1 MTVTIGRREWLAALG
16 GAAAAWPLAAGAQQ
30 PAMPVIG
37 YLASGSAEV
46 MSHRLAAFRKGL
58 SETGY
63 VEGHN
68 LAIEY
73 RWAQDEYD
81 RLPELAT
88 DLVRRRVAVI
98 AAPGSAQGPLA
109 AKAAT
114 TTIPVVFSTGI
125 DPVKSGLV
133 ASLNRPGGNV
143 TGVVSMTGALGPK
156 QLGLLQELLPGATR
170 FAVLAN
176 PNNATTA
183 SVIND
188 LRDAALAV
196 GAQIDVLNAGTSRDI
211 DIAFASLVHKPMDAL
226 LVSPD
231 PVLTNRHV
239 HLVMAAM
246 YHRIPVI
253 YFAREFV
260 EAGGLMSYGTNQ
272 NDIFHQVGIYTGR
285 ILKGENPAD
294 LPIVRATRFE
304 LVVNLQTAKTLGL
317 EVPAKLLAIAD
328 EVIE

>member
-1 MTVTIGRREWLAALG
+1 MKRREFITLLG
-16 GAAAAWPLAAGAQQ
+16 AGAAWPLVARAQQ
-30 PAMPVIG
+30 PALPVIG
-37 YLASGSAEV
+37 YLATGSAEV
-46 MSHRLAAFRKGL
+46 MSNRLAAFRKGL

-68 LAIEY
+68 VAIEY
-73 RWAQDEYD
+73 RWAQNEYD
-81 RLPELAT
+81 RLPELAA

-98 AAPGSAQGPLA
+98 ATPGSAQGSLA

-114 TTIPVVFSTGI
+114 TTIPVVFSTGV
-125 DPVKSGLV
+125 DPVKVGLV

-143 TGVVSMTGALGPK
+143 TGVISMTGALGPK

-183 SVIND
+183 FVIND
-188 LRDAALAV
+188 LRNAALTA
-196 GAQIDVLNAGTSRDI
+196 GGQIDVLNAATNLDI
-211 DIAFASLVHKPMDAL
+211 DTALASLVQNPTDAL

-231 PVLTNRHV
+231 PVFTNRYV
-239 HLVMAAM
+239 QLVMTAM
-246 YHRIPVI
+246 YHRIPTI
-253 YFAREFV
+253 YFSREFV
-260 EAGGLMSYGTNQ
+260 EAGGLMSYGTSQ
-272 NDIFHQVGIYTGR
+272 NDIFRQAGIYTGR

-304 LVVNLQTAKTLGL
+304 LIINLQTAKTLGL
-317 EVPAKLLAIAD
+317 EVPAKLLALAD

>member
-1 MTVTIGRREWLAALG
+1 MRRREFIILLG
-16 GAAAAWPLAAGAQQ
+16 GGAVWPFVARAQQ
-30 PAMPVIG
+30 QSAMPVIG
-37 YLASGSAEV
+37 YLATGSAEV
-46 MSHRLAAFRKGL
+46 MSHRLAAFRNGL

-68 LAIEY
+68 LTIEY

-81 RLPELAT
+81 RLPELAA

-109 AKAAT
+109 AKAAS

-143 TGVVSMTGALGPK
+143 TGVISMTGALGPK
-156 QLGLLQELLPGATR
+156 QLGLLHELLPGATR

-183 SVIND
+183 SFIND
-188 LRDAALAV
+188 LRGAALAV
-196 GAQIDVLNAGTSRDI
+196 GAQIDVLNTGTSRDI
-211 DIAFASLVHKPMDAL
+211 DMAFASLVHKPMDAL

-246 YHRIPVI
+246 YHRIPR
-253 YFAREFV
+253 REQDNNRV
-260 EAGGLMSYGTNQ
+260 Q
-272 NDIFHQVGIYTGR
+272 PR
-285 ILKGENPAD
+285 
-294 LPIVRATRFE
+294 
-304 LVVNLQTAKTLGL
+304 LG
-317 EVPAKLLAIAD
+317 D
-328 EVIE
+328 G